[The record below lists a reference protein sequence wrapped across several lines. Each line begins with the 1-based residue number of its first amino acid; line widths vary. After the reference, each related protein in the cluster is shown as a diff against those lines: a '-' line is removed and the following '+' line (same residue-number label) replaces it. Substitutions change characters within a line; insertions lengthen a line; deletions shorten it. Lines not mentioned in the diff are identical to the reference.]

1 MRSFDDLGKLVL
13 RVVLGALIL
22 FHGVSK
28 LIHGPGFVVQALAQA
43 GMPAFLAYGV
53 YVGEVVAP
61 LLLILGL
68 WARVG
73 ALIVAVNMVVALL
86 LVHTSQFLSLADT
99 GGWALELQGMYLG
112 GAIAVLLLGAG
123 RFSLGGARG
132 RWN

>member
-1 MRSFDDLGKLVL
+1 
-13 RVVLGALIL
+13 
-22 FHGVSK
+22 
-28 LIHGPGFVVQALAQA
+28 
-43 GMPAFLAYGV
+43 
-53 YVGEVVAP
+53 

-86 LVHTSQFLSLADT
+86 LVHTGQFLSLADT

-123 RFSLGGARG
+123 RFSVGGIQG
-132 RWN
+132 KWN